1 MLARVHTFLAE
12 SCAPRDSWDDL
23 ATHHLG
29 EGLYLGGV
37 KGGGD
42 GVKGAERGWGDLG
55 LEVDHV
61 QDRTDA
67 RVGSESLHHKICIG
81 VLVGVG
87 LVLDHGREECRQLV
101 EGVALDS
108 APDLVDWIG

>member
-1 MLARVHTFLAE
+1 M
-12 SCAPRDSWDDL
+12 
-23 ATHHLG
+23 
-29 EGLYLGGV
+29 YLGGV

-61 QDRTDA
+61 QDRADA
-67 RVGSESLHHKICIG
+67 GIGGESLHHKIRVG